1 MILLLA
7 AVRWILA
14 GANPRWTSRFMPVQF
29 GRILPVDAVID
40 Y

>member
-7 AVRWILA
+7 AARWILA
-14 GANPRWTSRFMPVQF
+14 SEDPRWTSRFMPVQF
-29 GRILPVDAVID
+29 GRILPVDAVIV